1 MTLGIFITRKKGRSV
16 TIVIIVVIAALLL
29 GGLWYIRGRRA

>member
-1 MTLGIFITRKKGRSV
+1 MTTGFITRTERPSM